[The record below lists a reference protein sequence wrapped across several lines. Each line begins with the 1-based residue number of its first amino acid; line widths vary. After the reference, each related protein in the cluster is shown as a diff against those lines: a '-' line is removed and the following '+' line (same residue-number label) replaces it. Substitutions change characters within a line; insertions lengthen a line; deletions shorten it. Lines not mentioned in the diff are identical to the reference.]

1 MMRICTR
8 KCCVNE
14 EDIGAEKGKQI
25 IEETRGFIFPAF
37 ALILNV
43 CDFLPVLKWFRY
55 KGYDEFRHKKESLSV
70 SKSSTS
76 RNSDTLV
83 ETLLSLQESE
93 PEFYTNDLIKNV
105 LLTLTSLSTKYGPV
119 MYLRLGCRNLLI
131 VTSPSAVEECF
142 TKNDII
148 FANRPQTMT
157 ADKYSFNY
165 KAVVWAPYGYHWRAL
180 RRLMVIEIFSF
191 NSLQKSSALRS
202 EEIRILIR
210 GLFKV
215 NCNRSGSS
223 GVKINLSNWVFTFS
237 FNVMMRIGTG
247 KRCVSEEEIGTE
259 KGKEIIEEI
268 KGFFFATLLVLN
280 VCDFLPVLKWFGYKG
295 IEKRMVSAHK
305 KRNEFLNSLF
315 DEFRQKKVS
324 PISVSESSTDG
335 NREKKG
341 TLVETLLSL
350 QESEP
355 EFYTDDLIKSVVLI
369 LFIAGTETTSMTIQ
383 WAMRLLLAH
392 PEAFHK
398 LRAEIDSKVGN
409 ERLLNESDFT
419 NLPYLQC
426 VINETLRLYPPVPLL
441 LPHYSLE
448 DCTIGGYDVPKHTIL
463 MVNAWAIHRDPEVW
477 EEPEK
482 FKPERF
488 EGMEGEKEG
497 FNYKFVSFG
506 MGRRA
511 CPGAAM
517 GLRTVSL
524 VLGSLIQWFD
534 WENVEFEENLDAC
547 YNTRITLN
555 KEKPLE
561 AICIPR
567 QNCIRFLD
575 QL

>member
-1 MMRICTR
+1 M
-8 KCCVNE
+8 E
-14 EDIGAEKGKQI
+14 
-25 IEETRGFIFPAF
+25 
-37 ALILNV
+37 ILNSYYLLLFFAT
-43 CDFLPVLKWFRY
+43 FLLKYLFR
-55 KGYDEFRHKKESLSV
+55 
-70 SKSSTS
+70 SKNRLPPSP
-76 RNSDTLV
+76 
-83 ETLLSLQESE
+83 LSL
-93 PEFYTNDLIKNV
+93 PIIGHLYMIKNSIHQ
-105 LLTLTSLSTKYGPV
+105 TLTSLSAKYGPV
-119 MYLRLGCRNLLI
+119 MYLRFGCRNLLV

-157 ADKYSFNY
+157 GDKYSFNY
-165 KAVVWAPYGYHWRAL
+165 TAVVWASYGYLWRAL

-202 EEIRILIR
+202 EEITILIR
-210 GLFKV
+210 GLFEA
-215 NCNRSGSS
+215 NCDKSGSS
-223 GVKINLSNWVFTFS
+223 NVKINLSDWVSSFS
-237 FNVMMRIGTG
+237 FNVMMRSGTG

-259 KGKEIIEEI
+259 KGKEIIDEI
-268 KGFFFATLLVLN
+268 KGFFFATLLPLN

-295 IEKRMVSAHK
+295 IEKRMVLAHK
-305 KRNEFLNSLF
+305 KRNELLNSLF

-324 PISVSESSTDG
+324 PISVSESSTDR

-355 EFYTDDLIKSVVLI
+355 EFYTDDLIKSVLQV

-383 WAMRLLLAH
+383 WAMRLLLAN

-398 LRAEIDSKVGN
+398 LRAEVDSKVGN
-409 ERLLNESDFT
+409 ERLLSESDFT

-477 EEPEK
+477 DEPEK

-488 EGMEGEKEG
+488 EGMKGEKEG
-497 FNYKFVSFG
+497 FNYKFVPFG

-517 GLRTVSL
+517 GLRTASL

-547 YNTRITLN
+547 YNARITLN

-567 QNCIRFLD
+567 KNCIRFLD

>member
-1 MMRICTR
+1 MENLNS
-8 KCCVNE
+8 KYSYYLLLFFV
-14 EDIGAEKGKQI
+14 
-25 IEETRGFIFPAF
+25 IFLLKYF
-37 ALILNV
+37 
-43 CDFLPVLKWFRY
+43 FHSKKRLPP
-55 KGYDEFRHKKESLSV
+55 SP
-70 SKSSTS
+70 
-76 RNSDTLV
+76 
-83 ETLLSLQESE
+83 LSL
-93 PEFYTNDLIKNV
+93 PIIGHLYLIKNSIHQ
-105 LLTLTSLSTKYGPV
+105 TLNSLSTRYGPV

-157 ADKYSFNY
+157 GDKYSFNY

-210 GLFKV
+210 GLFKA
-215 NCNRSGSS
+215 NCNRSGCS
-223 GVKINLSNWVFTFS
+223 GTKINLSNWVFSFA

-247 KRCVSEEEIGTE
+247 RRCVSEEEIGTE

-268 KGFFFATLLVLN
+268 RGFFFATLLVLN

-324 PISVSESSTDG
+324 PISVSEFSTDG

-355 EFYTDDLIKSVVLI
+355 EFYTDDLIKSVVLM

-392 PEAFHK
+392 PDAFHK

-482 FKPERF
+482 FNPERF
-488 EGMEGEKEG
+488 EDMKGEKEG
-497 FNYKFVSFG
+497 FNYKFVPFG

-534 WENVEFEENLDAC
+534 WENVEFGENLDAC